1 MRGSAVSLCR
11 GSLATKGGRGEE
23 QRNAVLWIFSKLTS
37 LSTLGTV
44 VFFSKNVVIVYC
56 IFQYDL
62 TDHFSIP
69 K

>member
-11 GSLATKGGRGEE
+11 GSLATKGGGEE

-56 IFQYDL
+56 IFQYVL